1 MNREWPSGPD
11 PLNAL
16 HRVITERRFRYLEQ
30 DPEYVPWAWSGP
42 LDGWVVQV
50 LSCPVCLAEEGLD
63 LSLIESTD
71 PEVVVRCPEFHEWSE
86 PRLIREHF
94 IGYSRFRFLPEPDP
108 DWAWLLEAGY
118 GEEPPP
124 PVDYWAEGR
133 EAAVVL
139 SKYFANRAKRKIK
152 AKTTGRLKKAVRQ
165 GRRKAGRAVTD
176 TARAAGQKVRERI
189 VGDDDVLEDELPDD
203 ELTEPGDDQEHIDVP
218 SYAKYRKALGIPAS
232 KRGPRCLVCS
242 DTGRITAPGVD
253 IPCTECAPSRP
264 RKSRSDQAGAGG
276 GARVG
281 GPGLYTTGDI
291 TGSVTNTGG
300 RPLDLGA
307 IRPRTGYRPGAHSG
321 VRAGGRITGN
331 VQTQTTTEE

>member
-1 MNREWPSGPD
+1 MNREWPHAPD

-30 DPEYVPWAWSGP
+30 DPECVPWAWSGP

-63 LSLIESTD
+63 LSLIESSD
-71 PEVVVRCPEFHEWSE
+71 PEVVVRCPDLHEWSE
-86 PRLIREHF
+86 PRLIRDHF
-94 IGYSRFRFLPEPDP
+94 IGYSRFRFLPLPDP

-139 SKYFANRAKRKIK
+139 SKYFAKRAKRKIK

-165 GRRKAGRAVTD
+165 GRQKAGQAVTGA
-176 TARAAGQKVRERI
+176 ARAAGQKVRDRI
-189 VGDDDVLEDELPDD
+189 VGDDVLEDELLDD
-203 ELTEPGDDQEHIDVP
+203 RLDEPSDDQEHIEVP
-218 SYAKYRKALGIPAS
+218 SYAKYRKALGIPAA

-253 IPCTECAPSRP
+253 IPCTECGTPRP
-264 RKSRSDQAGAGG
+264 RKPRAGHGDAGA
-276 GARVG
+276 RP
-281 GPGLYTTGDI
+281 PGL
-291 TGSVTNTGG
+291 
-300 RPLDLGA
+300 GA
-307 IRPRTGYRPGAHSG
+307 VRPRTGYRPGA
-321 VRAGGRITGN
+321 RITAD
-331 VQTQTTTEE
+331 TDTTNQE